1 MKKHFIFVIII
12 LVFLV
17 GCSKEIYDLEI
28 DDSNSFLDV
37 ITWKVSVPGG
47 LDLYTYKSGLG
58 TDRLTIEN
66 WRWNKGVED
75 LKKSGKTVDVKMGD
89 IETGNGSMSFKING
103 IKYVYRPK

>member
-1 MKKHFIFVIII
+1 MKKHSFFFIVV
-12 LVFLV
+12 LLLLA

-58 TDRLTIEN
+58 MDRLTIEN
-66 WRWNKGVED
+66 WRWNTGVED
-75 LKKSGKTVDVKMGD
+75 LKKTSKTIDAKMGD
-89 IETGNGSMSFKING
+89 IETGNGFMAFKING
-103 IKYVYRPK
+103 IKYIYRP